1 MILPPDVPPQVTVSR
16 RPVQIN
22 LDIEAAAIRHRPPEL
37 HYTEQNVNAYL
48 DYVFRKLAVPSTG
61 IYWEQ
66 GVNADLDYVLRS
78 KRASF
83 GTIAPLERVFVRF
96 EEGLCRVNVER
107 SVLHYSLYGGSYYQ
121 VRIDGGK
128 LVVSNQGGNLGRLP
142 IHPLIMKYG
151 DIIFYRTWA
160 ALERDRQDVSKMER
174 IEFHP
179 QSVTLF
185 TKAR

>member
-1 MILPPDVPPQVTVSR
+1 MKRAFFKLCKVVLGACALAAVIQMILPPDVPPRLKVSL
-16 RPVQIN
+16 RPVQIS
-22 LDIEAAAIRHRPPEL
+22 LDMEVAAVRHGPPAL
-37 HYTEQNVNAYL
+37 HYTEQEVNAYL
-48 DYVFRKLAVPSTG
+48 DYVFR
-61 IYWEQ
+61 
-66 GVNADLDYVLRS
+66 S
-78 KRASF
+78 KRTSF
-83 GTIAPLERVFVRF
+83 GTTAPLERVFMRF

-107 SVLHYSLYGGSYYQ
+107 SVLHYSLYGGSYYH

-151 DIIFYRTWA
+151 DIIFYKTWA
-160 ALERDRQDVSKMER
+160 ALERDHKNVSKMER

>member
-1 MILPPDVPPQVTVSR
+1 LKFCKVILGACVLAAVIQMILPPDVPLRTKVSF

-22 LDIEAAAIRHRPPEL
+22 LDMEAAAIRHSPPAL
-37 HYTEQNVNAYL
+37 HYTEQDVNAYL
-48 DYVFRKLAVPSTG
+48 DY
-61 IYWEQ
+61 I
-66 GVNADLDYVLRS
+66 LRS

-83 GTIAPLERVFVRF
+83 GTTAPLERVFVRF
-96 EEGLCRVNVER
+96 EEGLCRVNLER
-107 SVLHYSLYGGSYYQ
+107 SIFHYSLYGGSYYQ

-151 DIIFYRTWA
+151 DIIFHRTWV
-160 ALERDRQDVSKMER
+160 ALERDRKNVLKMER

-179 QSVTLF
+179 RSVTLF
-185 TKAR
+185 TQAR

>member
-1 MILPPDVPPQVTVSR
+1 MRAFFKLCKVILGACALAAVIQIILPPDVPPRVKVSL
-16 RPVQIN
+16 RPAQIN
-22 LDIEAAAIRHRPPEL
+22 LDMEAAAIRHRPPAL
-37 HYTEQNVNAYL
+37 RYTEQDVNTYL
-48 DYVFRKLAVPSTG
+48 DYVF
-61 IYWEQ
+61 
-66 GVNADLDYVLRS
+66 RS

-160 ALERDRQDVSKMER
+160 ALERDRKNVLKMER

>member
-1 MILPPDVPPQVTVSR
+1 VKRAFFKLCKVILGACALAAVIQMILPPDVLPRVKISL
-16 RPVQIN
+16 RPARIN
-22 LDIEAAAIRHRPPEL
+22 LDMEAAAIRHRPPAL
-37 HYTEQNVNAYL
+37 RYTEQDVNTYL
-48 DYVFRKLAVPSTG
+48 DYVF
-61 IYWEQ
+61 
-66 GVNADLDYVLRS
+66 RS

-121 VRIDGGK
+121 VRIDGDK
-128 LVVSNQGGNLGRLP
+128 LLVSNQGGHLGRLP

-160 ALERDRQDVSKMER
+160 VLERDRRNVLKMGG

-179 QSVTLF
+179 QSVMLF
-185 TKAR
+185 TKAP

>member
-1 MILPPDVPPQVTVSR
+1 LKFCKVILGACALAAVIQMILPPDVPLQRKVSL

-22 LDIEAAAIRHRPPEL
+22 LEMEAAAVGHGRPEL
-37 HYTEQNVNAYL
+37 HYAEENVNAY
-48 DYVFRKLAVPSTG
+48 
-61 IYWEQ
+61 
-66 GVNADLDYVLRS
+66 LDYVLRS

-142 IHPLIMKYG
+142 IHSLIMKYG

-160 ALERDRQDVSKMER
+160 ALERDRKNVLKMER

-185 TKAR
+185 TKAH